1 MIDRARL
8 LVFSLAAS
16 AGYTVAYYFNWPLL
30 VYYPVVNELRFVPT
44 HDRLDG
50 FPILWY
56 GWLALGIV
64 SGAAA
69 AAVTP
74 PRWARRLPVDLA
86 WIVPIVLIVAAV
98 TYEKRWF

>member
-1 MIDRARL
+1 MDQVRL
-8 LVFSLAAS
+8 PVFSLAAS
-16 AGYTVAYYFNWPLL
+16 MGYTLAYYFNWPPL
-30 VYYPVVNELRFVPT
+30 VYYPLVNELRIVPT
-44 HDRLDG
+44 HGRLDG

-56 GWLALGIV
+56 GWLATAIV
-64 SGAAA
+64 IGAVA

-74 PRWARRLPVDLA
+74 LRWARRLPVDLT

>member
-1 MIDRARL
+1 MDRARL

-16 AGYTVAYYFNWPLL
+16 AAYTLAYYFNWPVL
-30 VYYPVVNELRFVPT
+30 VYYPLVHQLHFVP
-44 HDRLDG
+44 HEHRHG

-56 GWLALGIV
+56 GWLVLGIV
-64 SGAAA
+64 IGAVA

-74 PRWARRLPVDLA
+74 LRWARRLPVDLA
-86 WIVPIVLIVAAV
+86 WIGPVLMIVAAF